1 MIESIE
7 FQQLKLESERL
18 RVDFLFTELEL
29 SYTMATFATEQ
40 GIGSALRDSCY
51 SNAQKGY
58 AVVLQLMAKLGSGA
72 SPAKVLQNKLDRL
85 RLALADLESFNSGP
99 PSCTSIEPEVRTH
112 SVLTNRELD
121 VLKGIAEGYST
132 KQVAGLL
139 GITFKTAAC
148 HRYRVM
154 EKLDLHDTA
163 SLVRYAIRIG
173 LTQA

>member
-1 MIESIE
+1 MNESVE

-18 RVDFLFTELEL
+18 RVDFLFVELEL
-29 SYTMATFATEQ
+29 SYTLATFAAEQ
-40 GIGSALRDSCY
+40 RIGTPLRDSCY
-51 SNAQKGY
+51 NTAQKGY
-58 AVVLQLMAKLGSGA
+58 VVVLRLLAKHGA
-72 SPAKVLQNKLDRL
+72 GTSPAKVLQNKLDRL
-85 RLALADLESFNSGP
+85 RLALADLDSIDSAQ
-99 PSCTSIEPEVRTH
+99 PSCTSVTREVH
-112 SVLTNRELD
+112 ADSVLTNRELD